1 MASILLPT
9 SPGPRAAKMN
19 LMSFGT
25 ILTPFLGGPTQRINR
40 LGTRW
45 SMLVSMPPLMA
56 DPDGRVW
63 ANALA
68 QAVEAG
74 ATMPIVQDIDTG
86 SPGTPV
92 VSANVATGSVLPLS
106 GMTPG
111 YQLRAG
117 QFVSIIHGGRRY
129 VYAIRED
136 VTVGAG
142 GTISATIFPLLRT
155 ALSAGDIVEI
165 ATPMI
170 EGWIDSA
177 FGWDVLQTPM
187 IQIPDFTIV
196 EAA

>member
-9 SPGPRAAKMN
+9 TPGPRAAKMN

-25 ILTPFLGGPTQRINR
+25 VLTPFLGGPTQRINR

-45 SMLVSMPPLMA
+45 SMMVSMPPLKA
-56 DPDGRVW
+56 EPDGRVW
-63 ANALA
+63 ASALA
-68 QAVEAG
+68 QAVESG
-74 ATMPIVQDIDTG
+74 AVMPIVQDIDTG
-86 SPGTPV
+86 APGAPV
-92 VSANVATGSVLPLS
+92 VSANVASGSILPLS
-106 GMTPG
+106 GVTPG

-117 QFVSIIHGGRRY
+117 QFISIIHAGRRY
-129 VYAIRED
+129 VYTIREA
-136 VTVGAG
+136 VTVGVG
-142 GTISATIFPLLRT
+142 GAVSASIFPLLRT
-155 ALSAGDIVEI
+155 ALSTGDVVEV

>member
-74 ATMPIVQDIDTG
+74 AVMPIVQDIDTG
-86 SPGTPV
+86 SPGAPV
-92 VSANVATGSVLPLS
+92 VSANVANGSVLPLS

-111 YQLRAG
+111 YQLREG

-129 VYAIRED
+129 VYAIREA
-136 VTVGAG
+136 VTVGVG
-142 GTISATIFPLLRT
+142 GTVSASIFPLLRT
-155 ALSAGDIVEI
+155 ALSTGDVVEI

-187 IQIPDFTIV
+187 IQIPDFTIF